1 LLDRHSMFAVAR
13 KPVTTAVRKAAPAAT
28 RARAAKAVPRKA
40 ASVRS
45 APGAVA
51 APAACEAPAG
61 IERPS
66 VQRSASSRSTSSRG
80 DVIERT
86 VQGLGYELVDV
97 ERTGGGLLR
106 VTIDR
111 VPGKTYPTGASISL
125 NVDDCEAVT
134 HQLQFALE
142 VEQINYS
149 RLEVSSPGLDRPI
162 KRESDLPRFVGQGVE
177 ITLREPL
184 QGRKR
189 FKGHLASREGGWRLL
204 LDDSVGQ
211 KVDTRARMVAK
222 AKAAA
227 VTVSTLDFEWH
238 EVRDA
243 KLVPVVDFKGR
254 SAASQGDHVDAAG
267 DMQR

>member
-1 LLDRHSMFAVAR
+1 MLAVAQKPVTPAKKVAPAVAR
-13 KPVTTAVRKAAPAAT
+13 EAAPVA
-28 RARAAKAVPRKA
+28 PR
-40 ASVRS
+40 S
-45 APGAVA
+45 P
-51 APAACEAPAG
+51 
-61 IERPS
+61 
-66 VQRSASSRSTSSRG
+66 SSRG

-111 VPGKTYPTGASISL
+111 VPGQTYPTGESVSL
-125 NVDDCEAVT
+125 NVDDCESVT

-162 KRESDLPRFVGQGVE
+162 KREGDLPRFVGMGVE
-177 ITLREPL
+177 ITLREPF

-189 FKGHLASREGGWRLL
+189 FKGHLEAREGGWRLL
-204 LDDSVGQ
+204 LDDSVGK
-211 KVDTRARMVAK
+211 KVDTRARMMVK
-222 AKAAA
+222 AKAAVA
-227 VTVSTLDFEWH
+227 TVSTLDFEWH

-254 SAASQGDHVDAAG
+254 SAVSLGDNQDAAG